1 MNQELLITVFLQA
14 KPQQKVGIKLE
25 LEPRHRVPGLA
36 FTQKVMRIQ
45 GKVLIRADIIRLT

>member
-25 LEPRHRVPGLA
+25 PEPRHRVPGLA
-36 FTQKVMRIQ
+36 FTPKAMRIQ
-45 GKVLIRADIIRLT
+45 GKVLIKADITRLT